1 MTSNQIEEY
10 ILPSD
15 DEIEK
20 WHKRLIRKFPKTSVD
35 EVNYMLKQTK
45 TTQLLNDINLRI
57 TF

>member
-20 WHKRLIRKFPKTSVD
+20 WHKRLIRKFPKISVD

-45 TTQLLNDINLRI
+45 TTQLLNDIN
-57 TF
+57 